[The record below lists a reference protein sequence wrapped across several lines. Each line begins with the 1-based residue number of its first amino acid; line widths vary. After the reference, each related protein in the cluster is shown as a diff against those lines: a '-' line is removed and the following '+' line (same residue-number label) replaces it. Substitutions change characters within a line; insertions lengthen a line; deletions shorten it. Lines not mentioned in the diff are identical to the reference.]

1 MFGQNLPRYFLAIGC
16 ALLLAGCLPVDEM
29 VFGRMTITPPASTRH
44 VAQWADQQLMFVAD
58 SRMGRVQSYRLGGAQ
73 PAFQAQTEIASRR
86 WVLDVQLDAKSGQLW
101 VLGDDGVT
109 VHDAQTLV
117 LQAHIPL
124 TANTVTS
131 MRIEDGQISL
141 VSGDGTPVGTVDCR
155 TLLASWRAPLSR
167 S

>member
-1 MFGQNLPRYFLAIGC
+1 MFGQNLTRYLLVVGG

-29 VFGRMTITPPASTRH
+29 VFGRTTLAPPAAPRH

-58 SRMGRVQSYRLGGAQ
+58 SRMGRVQSYQLGGPQ
-73 PAFQAQTEIASRR
+73 PVFQAQTEIASRR
-86 WVLDVQLDAKSGQLW
+86 WVLDLQIDAKGGQLW
-101 VLGDDGVT
+101 VLGDDGLT
-109 VHDAQTLV
+109 VHDARTLA

-124 TANTVTS
+124 IPNTVAS

-141 VSGDGTPVGTVDCR
+141 VSGDGTSVGAVDCR